1 MRCDK
6 RDRFNAVDL
15 GLCGED
21 ALGIWW
27 SVHPAIVELRTP
39 KVWRVL
45 TAFMFG
51 TEKPDLSNVV
61 GLGVRC
67 TQHAVRCARGF
78 AWQSLIH
85 RSA

>member
-51 TEKPDLSNVV
+51 TEKPDLATWSAWECAALNTLC
-61 GLGVRC
+61 G
-67 TQHAVRCARGF
+67 ARGGLRGK
-78 AWQSLIH
+78 A
-85 RSA
+85 

>member
-51 TEKPDLSNVV
+51 TEKPDQQRGRPGSALHST
-61 GLGVRC
+61 RC
-67 TQHAVRCARGF
+67 AVREGF